1 MANINIR
8 RIQNRLNTF
17 ADVSSLPEKDK
28 ERIYF
33 ILKEICK
40 SMIEKRNNLV
50 HSLTTKSK
58 NNKLSLS
65 GKIIILGYKYVQAAL
80 NWLIDK
86 NLVQIKK
93 LGGKA
98 SDIIATSQTSSAL
111 KVLDG
116 LLNPPKIGPMKLV
129 NNGGSVTFDIDGFDD
144 IRKAEYLVETNMY
157 NYIADIVDSFVD
169 WPLKSSKIS
178 IEVNLNSSPIL
189 KLLSYMITIY
199 RRYTKEHMFP
209 LRHKISYELEKSNIE
224 IASLKE
230 NKLWAIIWN
239 FYKKDAEEEINKGN
253 QLCLDKYLQHMIPDE
268 ETMKM
273 MPDIVGGV
281 TLTDYLK
288 CSEVKNFISNVLS
301 WNPNFF
307 MPYFFWEKIGFTV
320 VNPPEEGI
328 VTPPLIHYYFAQ
340 NDFPYILVSLRRV
353 LDEATWTLREEG
365 IKFETED
372 ARKQYQQLFKHEKI
386 YRIYDQLHSWFHP
399 SSWLPLIEV
408 DRMKEFYQAWSVL
421 RQKYINILIDISSIL
436 DAAYEQYIINNHKP
450 TVDLVKVFSD
460 LAHKI
465 YSESEVLKMI
475 SEGKY
480 LLPPEGTARP
490 YNPL

>member
-8 RIQNRLNTF
+8 KIQNRLNTF
-17 ADVSSLPEKDK
+17 ENVSSLPEKDK
-28 ERIYF
+28 ERIYL
-33 ILKEICK
+33 ILKKICK
-40 SMIEKRNNLV
+40 LEQKRSDLV
-50 HSLTTKSK
+50 KSLMDRTEDSG
-58 NNKLSLS
+58 LSS
-65 GKIIILGYKYVQAAL
+65 SRRTIILGYKYIQAAL

-86 NLVQIKK
+86 KLVESEKSEKKTTIIK
-93 LGGKA
+93 
-98 SDIIATSQTSSAL
+98 ATNKTRSAL
-111 KVLDG
+111 LTLDG
-116 LLNPPKIGPMKLV
+116 LLNPPKIAPMKLV

-144 IRKAEYLVETNMY
+144 IKKAEYLVETNMY

-268 ETMKM
+268 DTMKM
-273 MPDIVGGV
+273 MPDIGCRV

-288 CSEVKNFISNVLS
+288 CSEVKNFISNILS

-307 MPYFFWEKIGFTV
+307 MPYFFWEKIGFKV
-320 VNPPEEGI
+320 VNPPKDDLA
-328 VTPPLIHYYFAQ
+328 TPPYSTYYLAK
-340 NDFPYILVSLRRV
+340 NDFLYILVSLKRV

-365 IKFETED
+365 IRFETED

-386 YRIYDQLHSWFHP
+386 YCIYDQLHSWFHP

-421 RQKYINILIDISSIL
+421 RQKYTNILINISSIL

-450 TVDLVKVFSD
+450 NVDLVKVFSD

-465 YSESEVLKMI
+465 YSENEVLKMI
-475 SEGKY
+475 NEGKY
-480 LLPPEGTARP
+480 SLPPPDTKRI

>member
-1 MANINIR
+1 MTNTK
-8 RIQNRLNTF
+8 RILAKLNSF
-17 ADVSSLPEKDK
+17 ATVLRLPEKDK
-28 ERIYF
+28 RKIYS
-33 ILKEICK
+33 ILNKIAVESKGKDARPQDLISRSEGK
-40 SMIEKRNNLV
+40 YSNYKVRESKINGVGSLYILAALSWLEKRGLLRRKRLPKKGRHV
-50 HSLTTKSK
+50 KLILT
-58 NNKLSLS
+58 
-65 GKIIILGYKYVQAAL
+65 
-80 NWLIDK
+80 
-86 NLVQIKK
+86 KK
-93 LGGKA
+93 GR
-98 SDIIATSQTSSAL
+98 SAL
-111 KVLDG
+111 LTLDG
-116 LLNPPKIGPMKLV
+116 LLNPPQVEPLKIGLV
-129 NNGGSVTFDIDGFDD
+129 DKGSIKVTFEKRLDAIE
-144 IRKAEYLVETNMY
+144 KVEFLLNTKVY
-157 NYIADIVDSFVD
+157 DAIADVVSTAVD
-169 WPLKSSKIS
+169 WSLSGLSKIN
-178 IEVNLNSSPIL
+178 IELDLKYSPVIRL
-189 KLLSYMITIY
+189 IYYMTRVY
-199 RRYTKEHMFP
+199 RKYTEEYSFP
-209 LRHKISYELEKSNIE
+209 LRDRIIDEIRKSGWEIVNLKQEKLWHIIWTFYEKDAINEINNGKSLSLEKYLPRE
-224 IASLKE
+224 IIDFE
-230 NKLWAIIWN
+230 T
-239 FYKKDAEEEINKGN
+239 KKWVTLQDYFGDAE
-253 QLCLDKYLQHMIPDE
+253 
-268 ETMKM
+268 
-273 MPDIVGGV
+273 VR
-281 TLTDYLK
+281 
-288 CSEVKNFISNVLS
+288 NFISNVLMS
-301 WNPNFF
+301 NPNFF